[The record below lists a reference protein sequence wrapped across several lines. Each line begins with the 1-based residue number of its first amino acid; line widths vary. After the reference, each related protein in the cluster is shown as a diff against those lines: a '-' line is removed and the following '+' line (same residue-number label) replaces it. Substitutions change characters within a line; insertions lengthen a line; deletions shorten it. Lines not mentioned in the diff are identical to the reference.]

1 MQHSVGGT
9 RPKTE
14 GETGGRLHPE
24 PASGTPVPRW
34 KSATAGVV
42 ATVVQLAAFL
52 SLLLI
57 FVEDD
62 APEIA
67 DVVLQVF
74 GALALPVDANVFIAL
89 VLAVLGAAL
98 RRRKRAALRTLLLFQ
113 LLYFAAGVLVA
124 VLLWVAPDQVVDD
137 PAERSAVLWGELVP
151 YQALTVVF
159 VVLLLL
165 LRPAFPAQLARG
177 AAWRALAHLVVGLA
191 LVCLVGWGLAELFP
205 GTLVSARD
213 KLVWVANQVTGEVL
227 PLPRLGVD
235 ARGPD
240 SLSLTLSLLGAAVGA
255 WALAVFFRSART
267 RRLLSR
273 DEELR
278 VRELLAEHG
287 EPDSLGYFATR
298 RDKSVIFSPC
308 GRAAVTYRVLGG
320 TSLAS
325 ADPVGEEE
333 HWPAA
338 IAAWLAEARQYG
350 WACAALGASERG
362 AHAYRRAGLKALE
375 IGDEAILDVRDFSL
389 TGRDRRAVR
398 QAINRVERAG
408 YQVRVRRHGEIPPE
422 EMAQLLDAAQRWRG
436 AETERGFSMA
446 LGRLGDPTDER
457 NVMVEAY
464 DARGR
469 LRGLLSFV
477 PWGRRGLSLDLM
489 RRDRAAENGLN
500 EFMVCGL
507 VAAAGT
513 LGVQRV
519 SLNFAMFRAVFEEG
533 ARIGAGPVL
542 RTWRA
547 LLGLASR
554 FFQLESLY
562 RSNAKYGP
570 AWQPRFLCFART
582 RQLVRVSLVAGAAEG
597 FVPSLRSLLRRG
609 GERALGTGVVDE
621 DFVRQVREIDAR
633 ALEVPRPR
641 RRPPEQVRVR
651 LSKVERLR
659 RSGVDP
665 YPAGAERGP
674 LLAEVRERFA
684 GLAPDT
690 RTGETVT
697 VAGRVVAH
705 RELGRLA
712 FAVLRDFD
720 GELQVMLSADVLGAD
735 ALADWRAAVDLGD
748 LVSVRG
754 EVITT
759 RRGELSVAA
768 TDWTMTAKCLHPLPD
783 KRKGLGDPEAR
794 VRQRY
799 LDLVV
804 NPESRQ
810 MLRARSSVVRALR
823 DALHSRGYLE
833 VETPMLQRVH
843 GGANARPFVT
853 HINAYDMRMY
863 LRIAPELYLKRL
875 CVAGVDRVFEL
886 NRNFRNE
893 GVDATHNPEFTM
905 LEAYQAYADYT
916 TMLHMA
922 RELIQEAAVAAHGA
936 PVARR
941 PDANGVVVDHDLGGE
956 WPVVGVHE
964 AVSAALGEEI
974 TPDTELPEL
983 RRRLAPAGVAHQEGW
998 SRGQL
1003 LVAAYEHL
1011 VEPHTTRPT
1020 FYRDFPTEVSPLTR
1034 QHRDDPRL
1042 AERWDLVAF
1051 GAEIATAYTELT
1063 DPLEQRDRLFAQS
1076 LRAAS
1081 GDVEAMEL
1089 DEDFLTALEHGMPP
1103 TGGMGMGVDRLVM
1116 MLTGA
1121 SIRQTVLFPF
1131 VRPAA
1136 RGNGV
1141 GDAGRGAGDVGE
1153 PR

>member
-1 MQHSVGGT
+1 M
-9 RPKTE
+9 P
-14 GETGGRLHPE
+14 P
-24 PASGTPVPRW
+24 W
-34 KSATAGVV
+34 KATAAGVV
-42 ATVVQLAAFL
+42 ATVVQVAAVL

-62 APEIA
+62 VPETA
-67 DVVLQVF
+67 LVVTEVF
-74 GALALPVDANVFIAL
+74 GALALPVEANVFIAL

-113 LLYFAAGVLVA
+113 LLYFGLGALFAA
-124 VLLWVAPDQVVDD
+124 LLWVAPDQVLDD
-137 PAERSAVLWGELVP
+137 PAERSTAFWQDVAP
-151 YQALTVVF
+151 YQLLTVGL
-159 VVLLLL
+159 VVLLLV
-165 LRPAFPAQLARG
+165 LRPAFPARLAAG
-177 AAWRALAHLVVGLA
+177 AAWRALAHLSVGLA
-191 LVCLVGWGLAELFP
+191 GACLVGWGLAELFP
-205 GTLVSARD
+205 GTLVSAVE
-213 KLVWVANQVTGEVL
+213 KLVWAANQVTGEVL
-227 PLPRLGVD
+227 PLPRIGVNS
-235 ARGPD
+235 RGPD
-240 SLSLTLSLLGAAVGA
+240 QLSLVLSTLGALVGA
-255 WALAVFFRSART
+255 WAMAVFFRSVRT
-267 RRLLSR
+267 RRLLSP

-350 WACAALGASERG
+350 WAVAALGASERG
-362 AHAYRRAGLKALE
+362 AHAYRAAGLKALE
-375 IGDEAILDVRDFSL
+375 IGDEAILVVRDFSL

-398 QAINRVERAG
+398 QAVNRVERAG
-408 YQVRVRRHGEIPPE
+408 YQVRVRRHGEIPAE
-422 EMAQLLDAAQRWRG
+422 EMTELLDAAQRWRG

-457 NVMVEAY
+457 GVMVQAY
-464 DARGR
+464 DARGQ

-489 RRDRAAENGLN
+489 RRDRSAENGLN
-500 EFMVCGL
+500 EYMVCGL

-513 LGVQRV
+513 LGVQRI

-542 RTWRA
+542 RTWRG
-547 LLGLASR
+547 LLSVASR

-570 AWQPRFLCFART
+570 VWEPRFLCFART
-582 RQLVRVSLVAGAAEG
+582 RQLVRVGLVAGVAEG
-597 FVPSLRSLLRRG
+597 FVPSLRSLLRGGGRG
-609 GERALGTGVVDE
+609 LRAGAVDA
-621 DFVRQVREIDAR
+621 DFVRRVREIDAR
-633 ALEVPRPR
+633 ASEVRQPR

-651 LSKVERLR
+651 LSKLERLR
-659 RSGVDP
+659 ASGVDP
-665 YPAGAERGP
+665 YPVGVERGP

-690 RTGETVT
+690 RTGETVA
-697 VAGRVVAH
+697 VAGRVVAK
-705 RELGRLA
+705 RELGGLT

-720 GELQVMLSADVLGAD
+720 AELQVMLSADVLGAD
-735 ALADWRAAVDLGD
+735 GLAAWLASVDLGD
-748 LVSVRG
+748 QVGVRG
-754 EVITT
+754 EVVTS
-759 RRGELSVAA
+759 RRGELSVAVTGWA
-768 TDWTMTAKCLHPLPD
+768 ITAKCLHPLPD

-804 NPESRQ
+804 SPESRT
-810 MLRARSSVVRALR
+810 MLRARSAVVRALR
-823 DALHSRGYLE
+823 DALHDRGYLE

-916 TMLHMA
+916 TMADVA

-941 PDANGVVVDHDLGGE
+941 ATAAGETVEHDLSGE

-974 TPDTELPEL
+974 TPDTDLPEL
-983 RRRLAPAGVAHQEGW
+983 RRRLAPVGVAHREGW

-1003 LVAAYEHL
+1003 LMEAYEHL
-1011 VEPHTTRPT
+1011 VEPHTTTPT
-1020 FYRDFPTEVSPLTR
+1020 FYRDFPTDVSPLTR
-1034 QHRDDPRL
+1034 QHRSDPRL

-1051 GAEIATAYTELT
+1051 GSEIATAYTELT
-1063 DPLEQRDRLFAQS
+1063 DPLEQRERLFAQS

-1103 TGGMGMGVDRLVM
+1103 TGGMGMGVDRLLM

-1131 VRPAA
+1131 VRPAT
-1136 RGNGV
+1136 RG
-1141 GDAGRGAGDVGE
+1141 GDGGDGSAPPGGAGE
-1153 PR
+1153 RS